1 MQLNRNDIAPKY
13 LQIYEYLHGLIRRN
27 RIDFGDQLPTEMELV
42 EKFGVTRMTVRKAL
56 DRLVMEEMIV
66 RKRGQ
71 GTFLIS
77 KTPKEFVY
85 GLDITTGFFKDIRN
99 YGLNPSSKTLN
110 IEVTDAD
117 QRVSYLLELNDNP
130 RVISMLRIF
139 YADDEPLMIERNFM
153 SYDEFQDLLKVD
165 LSGLRYPVLKE
176 KYNIVP
182 HHANQSFKAV
192 LCDRESMD
200 LFGFKKPQ
208 ACVELEFT
216 VFDASNVPIEVG
228 YYLYRGDR
236 YRFNINSIEYL
247 IESANE

>member
-1 MQLNRNDIAPKY
+1 MQLNRNNRIPKY

-27 RIDFGDQLPTEMELV
+27 RIDFGDQLPTEMELA
-42 EKFGVTRMTVRKAL
+42 EKFAVTRMTVRKAL
-56 DRLVMEEMIV
+56 DRLAVEEMIV

-77 KTPKEFVY
+77 KTPKEFIY
-85 GLDITTGFFKDIRN
+85 GLEITTGFFKDIRN

-110 IEVTDAD
+110 IEVIDAD
-117 QRVSYLLELNDNP
+117 NRVAHLLELNNNP

-139 YADDEPLMIERNFM
+139 YAGHEPLMIERNFM
-153 SYDEFQDLLKVD
+153 SHDEFGDLLKVD

-200 LFGFKKPQ
+200 LFGFSTPQ

-228 YYLYRGDR
+228 YYLYRGDK

-247 IESANE
+247 IDAANT